1 MSDASKG
8 QMSDASK
15 GQNSKHESLERH
27 KVEKMEVPVLKS
39 ILRKHIIQAFMSR
52 EEKMGEAVW

>member
-39 ILRKHIIQAFMSR
+39 ILRKQIIQAFMSR